1 MKLHMN
7 LGKDSYDIILER
19 GSLHRL
25 HEHVNLHRKV
35 MIITDDG
42 VPTSYASVIKKQ
54 CEEAYVHVIPQG
66 ESSKCLAMFQ
76 VLCEDLLEKHF
87 SRKDLIIAL
96 GGGVVGDLSGYVA
109 ASYMRGIDFIQVPTT
124 TLSQIDSSIGGK
136 VAIDLNQVKNIIGAF
151 YQPKL
156 VCIDPDTLSTLPHR
170 HYINGLIEALKA
182 GLIYDPSLFSL
193 FEHGDVHSDIEQI
206 IEKALQVKKA
216 VVEKDEKELGLRKI
230 LNFGHTIGHAIES
243 SYHLS
248 ELYHGECVAIGML
261 FFIKDEDVKQRVR
274 HVYEKLGIRESVPYN
289 PEQILSIM
297 KNDKKANA
305 ENVDVITVSACGKAE
320 IETMGFEALES
331 IIRGD
336 L

>member
-1 MKLHMN
+1 MILHMD
-7 LGKDSYDIILER
+7 LGKDSYDIVLKR
-19 GSLHRL
+19 GAIHKLKD
-25 HEHVNLHRKV
+25 HVDLNRKV

-42 VPTSYASVIKKQ
+42 VPKRYAKAIEAQ
-54 CEEAYVHVIPQG
+54 CKEAYIHVIPQG
-66 ESSKCLAMFQ
+66 EDSKSLSVFKE
-76 VLCEDLLEKHF
+76 LCEDLLSKHF
-87 SRKDLIIAL
+87 SRKDVVIAL

-136 VAIDLNQVKNIIGAF
+136 VAIDLDNVKNILGAF

-156 VCIDPDTLSTLPHR
+156 VCIDPDTLSTLSHR
-170 HYINGLIEALKA
+170 HYINGLMEALKA
-182 GLIYDPSLFSL
+182 GLIYDSELFAL
-193 FEHGDVHSDIEQI
+193 FEQGNVEKDIETI
-206 IEKALQVKKA
+206 IERALRVKKD

-248 ELYHGECVAIGML
+248 ELYHGECVALGML
-261 FFIKDEDVKQRVR
+261 FFIKDAQLKQRVLNI
-274 HVYEKLGIRESVPYN
+274 YDKLGVVKSVPYDVA
-289 PEQILSIM
+289 QILSIM

-305 ENVDVITVSACGKAE
+305 DHVDVITVSTCGKAD
-320 IETMGFEALES
+320 IETMDFTMVEE
-331 IIRGD
+331 IVRGG